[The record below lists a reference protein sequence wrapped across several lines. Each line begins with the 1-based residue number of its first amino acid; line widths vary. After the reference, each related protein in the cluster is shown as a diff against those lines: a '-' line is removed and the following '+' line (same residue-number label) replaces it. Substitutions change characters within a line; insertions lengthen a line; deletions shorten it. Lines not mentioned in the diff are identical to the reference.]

1 MLSILSRTKWNDN
14 NTSYWHTQVAFSVV
28 SDCQAL
34 VVHFAARHIPFKP
47 LLCVCHP
54 LVNCLLYPVH
64 SVCGTDAEQSM
75 YRALPWQAYC
85 GPAWLNSLMG
95 DFSQTGAAPV
105 TGMVM
110 DSSQGWVI
118 RLQFK
123 LWWFSH
129 SLKVLQYIL
138 LKWSDNVQ
146 LWAITGSKSLSW
158 VSCRDQLKK
167 CNRASSS
174 AELV

>member
-34 VVHFAARHIPFKP
+34 IVHFAARHIPFKP

-64 SVCGTDAEQSM
+64 SVCGPDVEQCM

-123 LWWFSH
+123 LIFSFPQ
-129 SLKVLQYIL
+129 SFTRYTFKM
-138 LKWSDNVQ
+138 KWQ
-146 LWAITGSKSLSW
+146 CAI
-158 VSCRDQLKK
+158 VSNNWLKK
-167 CNRASSS
+167 P
-174 AELV
+174 ELSEL